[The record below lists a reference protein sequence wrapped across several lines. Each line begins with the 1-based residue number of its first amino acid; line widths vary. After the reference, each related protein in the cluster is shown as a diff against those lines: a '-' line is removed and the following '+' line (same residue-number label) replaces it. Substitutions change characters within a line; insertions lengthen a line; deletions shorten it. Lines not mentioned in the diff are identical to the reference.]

1 MRKLF
6 GGLKDQ
12 NFKYLVVMLLFVV
25 PLFPKF
31 PLFSIPGSQVALRL
45 EDFVI
50 FGVSLVWLWREFPK
64 IGRIFADKITRSIVL
79 FWAAGLVSLLSA
91 LLISQTVSPHVA
103 TLHWV
108 RRVEYMMA
116 FFIGVS
122 ALRSKEEL
130 VFFVRALLLVAVY
143 LFVVGIGQKHFGWP
157 VITTQ
162 NLEYAKG
169 IALRYE
175 DGGHLV
181 STFAGHYDLA
191 TFLILV
197 LPFWFVMFFSSEKFL
212 PKGLER
218 TRLLA
223 VILMGLWLLVNTASR
238 ISIVSYVGATGL
250 SLLLIRKYRAIVIM
264 IVLSLVF
271 VSFSSRLLERYDR
284 IFQVVTEKI
293 SDRIGGMIEVSAAS
307 LPTQM
312 SGFVLGDVE
321 IFEDRST
328 SIRLNMEWPR
338 AVRALTKNPLL
349 GTGYSSIT
357 LATDNDYL
365 RMLGEVGMLGFA
377 AFGLIVVRIG
387 TRLVVGFW
395 RMKESL
401 EKLYLAGMIGSLTG
415 VGLNMVFID
424 ILEASKFAMMFWL
437 MMGFAVA
444 MARNYEKN

>member
-31 PLFSIPGSQVALRL
+31 PLLSIPGSQVALRL

-50 FGVSLVWLWREFPK
+50 FGVSLVWLWREYPK
-64 IGRIFADKITRSIVL
+64 MRKIMADKITRSIVL
-79 FWAAGLVSLLSA
+79 FWAAGGVSLLSA

-103 TLHWV
+103 ILHWV

-122 ALRSKEEL
+122 ALRSKEDF
-130 VFFVRALLLVAVY
+130 VFFVRALLLVVVY

-197 LPFWFVMFFSSEKFL
+197 LPFWFVMFFSSETML
-212 PKGLER
+212 PKRLGKEK
-218 TRLLA
+218 LLA
-223 VILMGLWLLVNTASR
+223 VILMSLWLLVNTASR
-238 ISIVSYVGATGL
+238 ISIVSYIGATGL
-250 SLLLIRKYRAIVIM
+250 ALLLVKKYRAIIIM
-264 IVLSLVF
+264 IFLSLVF

-293 SDRIGGMIEVSAAS
+293 SDKIDGMIEVSAA
-307 LPTQM
+307 

-338 AVRALTKNPLL
+338 ALRALTKNPLL

-365 RMLGEVGMLGFA
+365 RMLGEVGLLGFA

-387 TRLVVGFW
+387 TELVVGFW
-395 RMKESL
+395 KTKKSL